1 MEPTEI
7 KDKKSYLTD
16 LTKLIES
23 LRGPHGCPWDRKQ
36 TPRSIIIY
44 LIEEVYEL
52 ADAIETGNV
61 DEICE
66 ELGDVLFH
74 VFFLAR
80 MFQEAGSFSIHDVA
94 CNINR
99 KMTRRHPHV
108 FGTDVANRVDDVDTS
123 VEHADTSDEDAVNSV
138 DDVDTS
144 VEVVVQNWQK
154 IKLSEKKGKKESILD
169 TIPAKL
175 PALMRAYMIS
185 DRTSKAGF
193 EHHRIFRDLNEIVKH
208 LTALKSTLPGSEEE
222 PADQKL
228 GDVLFDIV
236 NIAKRAGIHPETAL
250 SGSVKR
256 FEEHFRRMEKRIIE
270 SGKKIQDLS
279 QDEKDRM
286 WWDAD

>member
-7 KDKKSYLTD
+7 KDKKSSLTD
-16 LTKLIES
+16 LIKIIES

-36 TPRSIIIY
+36 TPRSIVIY

-52 ADAIETGNV
+52 ADAIEAGNV

-80 MFQEAGSFSIHDVA
+80 MFQEAGSFSIDDVA
-94 CNINR
+94 RHINR

-108 FGTDVANRVDDVDTS
+108 FGTDV
-123 VEHADTSDEDAVNSV
+123 VNSA
-138 DDVDTS
+138 DD
-144 VEVVVQNWQK
+144 VVQNWQK
-154 IKLSEKKGKKESILD
+154 IKLSEKNKAKKESILD

-193 EHHRIFRDLNEIVKH
+193 EHNTILRHLNEIVKH
-208 LTALKSTLPGSEEE
+208 LAALRSTPPDAEKE

-236 NIAKRAGIHPETAL
+236 NFAREAGIHPETAL

-256 FEEHFRRMEKRIIE
+256 FEERFKRMEKRILE
-270 SGKKIQDLS
+270 SGKKIQDVP
-279 QDEKDRM
+279 QDEKDRIWM
-286 WWDAD
+286 ESV